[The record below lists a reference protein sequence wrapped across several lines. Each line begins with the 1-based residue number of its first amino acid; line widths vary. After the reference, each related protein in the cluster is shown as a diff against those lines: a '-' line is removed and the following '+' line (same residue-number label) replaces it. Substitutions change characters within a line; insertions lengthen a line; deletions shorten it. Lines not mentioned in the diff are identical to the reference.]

1 MNKKKTVFFCQE
13 CGYESSKWMGQCPG
27 CHSWNTFVE
36 EPAAVSKKS
45 AGSSGIG
52 RADRPVPVVL
62 KDIDLTEEIRKTS
75 GMAELDR
82 VLGGGIVSS
91 SLVLVGGDPGIG
103 KSTLL
108 LQMCRNLSNNGAS
121 VLYISGEES
130 LRQIKMRADRLGSF
144 PDSMELFC
152 ETNLGNVREVLERK
166 KPDVAIID
174 SIQTMYSEEVGSAPG
189 SVAQVRESTNVLL
202 QIAKGCGVTIF
213 IVGHVTK
220 EGSVAGPRVLEHMV
234 DTVLYFEGDRH
245 ASYRILR
252 AVKNRFGSTNEIG
265 VFEMENEGLREV
277 SNPSE
282 FLLDGRPEN
291 ASGSVVA
298 CSMNGTRPLLVEIQ
312 ALVCQSNFGI
322 PRRTTVGTDFNR
334 VNLLMAVIERKAGL
348 ALGASDAY
356 INIAGGMKMN
366 EPAIDLAIC
375 LAIVSSYR
383 EIIIPDSV
391 MVFGEVGLSGEVRS
405 VSMAEQR
412 VQEAKKLGFSTVIL
426 PAVCKGAL
434 KKPEGIELIY
444 VNTLREAISWI
455 HSAGGKK

>member
-82 VLGGGIVSS
+82 VLGGGIVSA

-277 SNPSE
+277 ANPSE

-356 INIAGGMKMN
+356 VNIAGGMKMN

-434 KKPEGIELIY
+434 KKQEGIELIY

-455 HSAGGKK
+455 CSAGGKK